1 MRINEFKIQFL
12 NYLIEYR
19 GRSLNTKKAYDYDL
33 TKFINY
39 LLSLGIV
46 DADQVEDKNIETYL
60 SHLQCSTITKARV
73 RSSIKSFFN
82 FLSRKSLIAKNPT
95 INLES
100 MKLPEKSPEY
110 LSQDQ
115 RILFL
120 QTIKKVAT
128 PYYKERDLMLAKL
141 LLKTGLRRAEIASL
155 DVGDIDLS
163 KHILKVK
170 RKGNRETNLFLHD
183 ELIEDLR
190 KYLKVIN
197 RNTDEPLFLS
207 KRSKRLSA
215 SSIWHLIKSYSHKA
229 GFNGRV
235 TVHSLR
241 HTFATTLLSEGLP
254 LPYIQQLMGHR
265 SSQTTSRY
273 LHLQNNE
280 LIEAFNKITFEGGE

>member
-120 QTIKKVAT
+120 QTIKK
-128 PYYKERDLMLAKL
+128 
-141 LLKTGLRRAEIASL
+141 
-155 DVGDIDLS
+155 
-163 KHILKVK
+163 H
-170 RKGNRETNLFLHD
+170 LFC
-183 ELIEDLR
+183 
-190 KYLKVIN
+190 
-197 RNTDEPLFLS
+197 
-207 KRSKRLSA
+207 
-215 SSIWHLIKSYSHKA
+215 
-229 GFNGRV
+229 
-235 TVHSLR
+235 
-241 HTFATTLLSEGLP
+241 
-254 LPYIQQLMGHR
+254 
-265 SSQTTSRY
+265 
-273 LHLQNNE
+273 
-280 LIEAFNKITFEGGE
+280 